1 MIFINDIKL
10 LIVNEDKSYVHA
22 ISSAISNVARH
33 IIQCNS
39 IEKAVNEIL
48 SENFDF
54 VITDFKFFNKD
65 FSIKNLLEAYPKMEI
80 IIVASKPSYSEGSI
94 SIHNGAKEYI
104 DLKTEIDLLPIK
116 IFNIYSEKMNKAK
129 LKEKLLNHYLL
140 ESTSESYNKMLS
152 HCEKVANT
160 KANILLTGESGTG
173 KEVAAKYIH
182 LCSPRSTNSFVPIN
196 CSAFTE
202 TLLESE
208 LFGHEQGSFT
218 GALKAKQG
226 RFEYANNGTLFLDE
240 VGDINLTTQV
250 KLLRVLETKRVER
263 LGSNIEKLIDFR
275 LISATNKDLLCEVV
289 NDKFREDFFY
299 RISTIVINIP
309 PLRERRNDLDKL
321 IKFFLEKSQEEN
333 DIKINSIEPE
343 AEKFLY
349 SYDYPGNI
357 RELKSIIDRMV
368 ILSVDGVI
376 TRDGIPILY
385 NIKNRENNSCN
396 QTYNFDKIMP
406 FKDFKNQIES
416 KYLTWVLSQTGG
428 NVAEASRQLNISA
441 RQLFNKINEYNI
453 KK

>member
-1 MIFINDIKL
+1 VIFINDIKI
-10 LIVNEDKSYVHA
+10 LIVNMDKSYINIVNA
-22 ISSAISNVARH
+22 TISIITKHIS
-33 IIQCNS
+33 QCNS
-39 IEKAVNEIL
+39 IEKAFNEVL
-48 SENFDF
+48 NDNFDF
-54 VITDFKFFNKD
+54 VITDYNLFNKD
-65 FSIKNLLEAYPKMEI
+65 FPMRGLIKSYPKTDL
-80 IIVASKPSYSEGSI
+80 IIVASKPSYKEGSI
-94 SIHNGAKEYI
+94 SIHDGAKEYMDI
-104 DLKTEIDLLPIK
+104 KTELDSLPNKILNIFHEKIDK
-116 IFNIYSEKMNKAK
+116 TK
-129 LKEKLLNHYLL
+129 LRENLLNHYLL

-152 HCEKVANT
+152 HCEKVANS
-160 KANILLTGESGTG
+160 KANILLIGESGTG

-182 LCSPRSTNSFVPIN
+182 LCSSRSTNSFVPVN

-218 GALKAKQG
+218 GAFRSKQG

-250 KLLRVLETKRVER
+250 KLLRVLETKMVER

-275 LISATNKDLLCEVV
+275 LVSATNKDLLCEVV
-289 NDKFREDFFY
+289 NNKFREDFFY
-299 RISTIVINIP
+299 RISTIIINIP
-309 PLRERRNDLDKL
+309 PLRKRHGDLDKL

-333 DIKINSIEPE
+333 DIKINTMEPD

-376 TRDGIPILY
+376 TKDGIPILY
-385 NIKNRENNSCN
+385 NIKNRENNLCN
-396 QTYNFDKIMP
+396 QTSNFDKIIP
-406 FKDFKNQIES
+406 FKDFKNQNES

-428 NVAEASRQLNISA
+428 NVAEASRQLNMSA
-441 RQLFNKINEYNI
+441 RQLFNKINEYDI